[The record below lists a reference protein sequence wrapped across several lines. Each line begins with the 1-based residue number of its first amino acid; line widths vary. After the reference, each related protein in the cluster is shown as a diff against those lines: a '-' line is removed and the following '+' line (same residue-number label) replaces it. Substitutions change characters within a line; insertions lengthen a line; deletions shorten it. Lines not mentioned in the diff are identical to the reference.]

1 MRYFWIFAFA
11 PFIFC
16 SAQFK
21 ESKGLNSNIE
31 IEPKELYAA
40 FTSLEK
46 EFLQKNGFFAQKS
59 QYKKFSDLYKSL
71 KNRSLP
77 IYVTT
82 DCVLHTYHILYDY
95 SLRMLEMDYLYS
107 EADNLTKNMITST
120 ENLLKGK
127 KGELKQALLDNL
139 AYFEVAASLL
149 NPDFEIS
156 ESVENKVNKEISLI
170 SKAEGFEKSPIF
182 EYKEDYSQYK
192 PRGHYTRNEVLKRY
206 FKTMMWYGRMAFR
219 LNPDDDQENKKG
231 KKETR
236 RALLIL
242 EAAKDYF
249 QDWNRIN
256 LPIILYVGKSD
267 DLTMLEY
274 FKIKSRVFPNK
285 KPIEIAQDD
294 EKLTIFI
301 NEAMKYRPPK
311 IVSTAVADTEK
322 PEIVTKGFKFFGQ
335 KFIPDSYMFQNL
347 VYDKVGTQNNPRLFP
362 MGLDVFA
369 VLGSDRAREILIQ
382 TYKENRFANYE
393 SQMGKL
399 IKEFED
405 ITEKDWF
412 FNLYWGWLYTM
423 KSLLLPIPG
432 FKPAYQDKCLQTAL
446 GTWAEL
452 RHDTILYAKQSY
464 TALITAVQP
473 RPQMIKGYVEPIP
486 ECFARLQKLVDM
498 SKTEL
503 EKNAFLNKIVKQKF
517 EQFSNLLDRLYNI
530 AKAELENKELTDEDY
545 DFIMDIGDALKNIE
559 SFPGADYTTETD
571 ESAALIV
578 DVHTDPNTKQ
588 VLEVGNDVPAVF
600 FIIINV
606 NGRKQIFTGGIYDYY
621 EFLQPMDKRLTDEEW
636 QKLSLKP
643 DKPEWIEYFS
653 R

>member
-16 SAQFK
+16 SGQLK

-31 IEPKELYAA
+31 IEPKELYTA

-59 QYKKFSDLYKSL
+59 PHKKFSDLYKSL

-82 DCVLHTYHILYDY
+82 DCVFHTYHILYDY
-95 SLRMLEMDYLYS
+95 SLRILEMDYLYS
-107 EADNLTKNMITST
+107 EIDNLTQNIIKRTKS
-120 ENLLKGK
+120 LLKGK
-127 KGELKQALLDNL
+127 KGELKQGLLDNL
-139 AYFEVAASLL
+139 AYFEVAATLL

-156 ESVENKVNKEISLI
+156 KSVENKVNKEINLI

-206 FKTMMWYGRMAFR
+206 FKAMMWYGRMAFR
-219 LNPDDDQENKKG
+219 LKPGEDEENKKG
-231 KKETR
+231 KRETR

-249 QDWNRIN
+249 QDWQRIN
-256 LPIILYVGKSD
+256 SPIILYVGKSD
-267 DLTMLEY
+267 DLTLLEY
-274 FKIKSRVFPNK
+274 FEIKNRIFPNE
-285 KPIEIAQDD
+285 KPIEIVQDD
-294 EKLTIFI
+294 KKLMMFI
-301 NEAMKYRPPK
+301 NEAMKYRSPK
-311 IVSTAVADTEK
+311 IVSTAVADTAE
-322 PEIVTKGFKFFGQ
+322 PEIVTKGLRLFCQ

-347 VYDKVGTQNNPRLFP
+347 VYNKVGTRDNPRLFP
-362 MGLDVFA
+362 RGLDVMA
-369 VLGSDRAREILIQ
+369 VLGSDRARKILIQ
-382 TYKENRFANYE
+382 TYKENRFVNYE
-393 SQMGKL
+393 SQMEKL

-405 ITEKDWF
+405 ITEDDWF

-464 TALITAVQP
+464 TAMITAVQP

-486 ECFARLQKLVDM
+486 ECFARLEKLVDM

-503 EKNAFLNKIVKQKF
+503 EEKAFLAEIVKQKF
-517 EQFSNLLDRLYNI
+517 EQFSKLLNKLHNI
-530 AKAELENKELTDEDY
+530 AAAELENKELTDEDY
-545 DFIMDIGDALKNIE
+545 DFIMDIGGTLKSIE

-571 ESAALIV
+571 ESAALIA

-588 VLEVGNDVPAVF
+588 VLEVGNDIPGLL
-600 FIIINV
+600 FIVINV
-606 NGRKQIFTGGIYDYY
+606 NGRRQIFAGGVYDYY
-621 EFLQPMDKRLTDEEW
+621 EFLQPMDKRFTDEEW
-636 QKLSLKP
+636 QKLSPKP

>member
-1 MRYFWIFAFA
+1 MVGVRND
-11 PFIFC
+11 
-16 SAQFK
+16 K
-21 ESKGLNSNIE
+21 KGFEQHALE
-31 IEPKELYAA
+31 IEPKELYVT

-46 EFLQKNGFFAQKS
+46 EFLQRDGFFAQKS

-71 KNRSLP
+71 KNKSLP

-82 DCVLHTYHILYDY
+82 DCVFHTYHILYDY
-95 SLRMLEMDYLYS
+95 SLRILEMDYLYS
-107 EADNLTKNMITST
+107 EADNLTRNMITNT
-120 ENLLKGK
+120 KNLLKGK
-127 KGELKQALLDNL
+127 KGELKQGLLDNL

-156 ESVENKVNKEISLI
+156 KSVENKVNKEINLI

-206 FKTMMWYGRMAFR
+206 FKAMMWYGRMAFR
-219 LNPDDDQENKKG
+219 LKPGEDEENKKG

-249 QDWNRIN
+249 QDWQRIN
-256 LPIILYVGKSD
+256 SPIILYVGKSD
-267 DLTMLEY
+267 DLTLLEY
-274 FKIKSRVFPNK
+274 FEIKNRIFPNE
-285 KPIEIAQDD
+285 KPIEIVQDD
-294 EKLTIFI
+294 KKLMMFI
-301 NEAMKYRPPK
+301 NEAMKYRSPQ
-311 IVSTAVADTEK
+311 IVSTAVADTTE
-322 PEIVTKGFKFFGQ
+322 PEIVTKGLRLFCQ

-347 VYDKVGTQNNPRLFP
+347 VYNKVGTRNNPRLFP
-362 MGLDVFA
+362 RGLDVMA
-369 VLGSDRAREILIQ
+369 VLGSDRARKILIQ
-382 TYKENRFANYE
+382 TYKENRFVNYE
-393 SQMGKL
+393 SQMEKL

-405 ITEKDWF
+405 ITEDDWF

-432 FKPAYQDKCLQTAL
+432 FQPAYQDKCLQTAL

-464 TALITAVQP
+464 TAMITAVQP

-486 ECFARLQKLVDM
+486 ECFARLEKLVDM

-503 EKNAFLNKIVKQKF
+503 EEKAFLAEIVKQKF
-517 EQFSNLLDRLYNI
+517 EQFSKLLNKLHNI
-530 AKAELENKELTDEDY
+530 AAAELENKELTDEDY
-545 DFIMDIGDALKNIE
+545 DFIKDIGDALKSIE

-571 ESAALIV
+571 ESAALIA

-588 VLEVGNDVPAVF
+588 VLEVGNDIPGLL
-600 FIIINV
+600 FIVINV
-606 NGRKQIFTGGIYDYY
+606 NGRRQIFAGGVYDYY
-621 EFLQPMDKRLTDEEW
+621 EFLQPMDKRFTDEEW
-636 QKLSLKP
+636 QKLSPKP

>member
-1 MRYFWIFAFA
+1 MKYFWIFV
-11 PFIFC
+11 PLIFC
-16 SAQFK
+16 AGQKIEAKTFS
-21 ESKGLNSNIE
+21 ETE

-46 EFLQKNGFFAQKS
+46 EFLQKNGFFVQKS
-59 QYKKFSDLYKSL
+59 PHKKFSDLYKSL
-71 KNRSLP
+71 KTRSLP
-77 IYVTT
+77 IYVTA

-95 SLRMLEMDYLYS
+95 SLRILEMDYLYS
-107 EADNLTKNMITST
+107 EADNLTQNIIKRTKS
-120 ENLLKGK
+120 LLKGK

-139 AYFEVAASLL
+139 AYFEVAATLL

-156 ESVENKVNKEISLI
+156 KSVENKVNKEINLI
-170 SKAEGFEKSPIF
+170 NKAEGFEKSPIF

-206 FKTMMWYGRMAFR
+206 FKAMMWYGRMAFR
-219 LNPDDDQENKKG
+219 LKPDSDQENKKG
-231 KKETR
+231 KRETR

-242 EAAKDYF
+242 EVAKDYF
-249 QDWNRIN
+249 EEWKRIN
-256 LPIILYVGKSD
+256 SPIVLYVGKSD
-267 DLTMLEY
+267 DLTLLEY
-274 FKIKSRVFPNK
+274 FDIRRKFFSK
-285 KPIEIAQDD
+285 KHGPLQIASDD
-294 EKLTIFI
+294 EKLTMFI
-301 NEAMKYRPPK
+301 NEAMKYRPSR

-322 PEIVTKGFKFFGQ
+322 PEIVTRGFKFFGQ

-347 VYDKVGTQNNPRLFP
+347 VYNKVGTRNKPRLFP
-362 MGLDVFA
+362 RGLDVLA
-369 VLGSDRAREILIQ
+369 VLGSDRARDILIQ
-382 TYKENRFANYE
+382 TYKENRFVNYE
-393 SQMGKL
+393 SQMEKL

-405 ITEKDWF
+405 ITEDDWY

-432 FKPAYQDKCLQTAL
+432 FQPAYQDKCLQTAL

-464 TALITAVQP
+464 TAMITAVQP

-486 ECFARLQKLVDM
+486 ECFARLEKLVDM

-503 EKNAFLNKIVKQKF
+503 EEKAFLAEMVKQKF
-517 EQFSNLLDRLYNI
+517 EQFSKLLNKLHNI
-530 AKAELENKELTDEDY
+530 AAAELKNKELTDEDY
-545 DFIMDIGDALKNIE
+545 DFIMDIGGALKNIE

-571 ESAALIV
+571 ESAALIA

-588 VLEVGNDVPAVF
+588 VLEVGNDIPGLL
-600 FIIINV
+600 FIVINV
-606 NGRKQIFTGGIYDYY
+606 NGRRQIFAGGAYDYY
-621 EFLQPMDKRLTDEEW
+621 EFLQPMDKRFTDEEW
-636 QKLSLKP
+636 QKLSPKP